1 VTSPGLLA
9 ILALGALGAG
19 LALLMA
25 RLELPLAAH
34 AFAIGAA
41 VCGIAAF
48 LSVAW
53 ITVQRARRLPRT
65 SPR

>member
-1 VTSPGLLA
+1 VSSPGLLA
-9 ILALGALGAG
+9 ILALGALGAA

-34 AFAIGAA
+34 VCAIGAA

-48 LSVAW
+48 VSVAW
-53 ITVQRARRLPRT
+53 STIDRARRLSRT